1 MRKAIGAV
9 AAMLVVAGA
18 VAAPANAVAPASV
31 ETVASPVTV
40 AVEADAM
47 AVLSYDSPTVAT
59 VAAPEPEPEPV
70 AYVAPEPVV
79 APVASKPVNTGGTVA
94 EQPEQPVATAPV
106 APAEASPEPA
116 PVVAPAAPAAA
127 TEPVPTPTASEG
139 SEVQV
144 TPEEVYSPEYL
155 EGVSFQQEGELYMGS
170 YYGDPQPWIN
180 SGNRVVV
187 SPTIRKADPNNPL
200 GPTVDIFHVY
210 ASTAGALSPEQI
222 AAMGDPGASK

>member
-40 AVEADAM
+40 AVEADAL

-59 VAAPEPEPEPV
+59 VAAPEPEPV
-70 AYVAPEPVV
+70 VYVAPEPVV
-79 APVASKPVNTGGTVA
+79 APVASVPVNTGGTVT
-94 EQPEQPVATAPV
+94 EQPSQPVETAPVTPVAT
-106 APAEASPEPA
+106 EPEPA
-116 PVVAPAAPAAA
+116 PVVAPAAPVAPAVAA
-127 TEPVPTPTASEG
+127 EPVPTPTASEG

-155 EGVSFQQEGELYMGS
+155 EGVSFQQEGEIYGGS
-170 YYGDPQPWIN
+170 YWGDPQPWIN

-210 ASTAGALSPEQI
+210 ASTAGAKTPAEI
-222 AAMGDPGASK
+222 EAMGTPTK

>member
-79 APVASKPVNTGGTVA
+79 APVAAQPVNTGGTVA
-94 EQPEQPVATAPV
+94 EQPEQTVETAPV
-106 APAEASPEPA
+106 AP
-116 PVVAPAAPAAA
+116 VVAPEAPAAA

-170 YYGDPQPWIN
+170 YWGDTQPWIDY
-180 SGNRVVV
+180 GNRVVV

-210 ASTAGALSPEQI
+210 ASTAGAMSPEQI